1 MNNSTENY
9 WHTLK
14 ADFMDY
20 IKCGSIS
27 PREFKHYSR
36 SIDLLMDYAIVNE
49 HVEYSPE
56 IGMAFYES
64 EKDRGYHGD
73 TTLGRRR
80 ATIRHLNKYLYGNN
94 FWQRKP
100 RNLRT
105 YRKQG
110 KAPQCPEQFTEALEH
125 FLQTIRKEGLKE
137 ITVNQYRNSCIKMLL
152 DFVEQGVKKWRDID
166 AKILTTAYLRST
178 NKYHFVPYA
187 RRLFQYL
194 VNTGIVTTNYA
205 GVLPAPT
212 KRKTIPSVYSETE
225 IKQLLGSVET
235 LTPQGKRDYAIL
247 LVAVR
252 LGLRSS
258 DIRLLCFENV
268 DFESA
273 TIKLTQFK
281 TSVDLQLSL
290 PVEVTNA
297 LHDYVYNGREESDE
311 PYIFLDGYAHPLGSH
326 SVSDIV
332 SRHFEKSGINVGDRH
347 HGSHA
352 LRMTFASQLISE
364 NVPYEVVRTLLGH
377 VNSEST
383 RHYVEF
389 SIEGLRTC
397 ALEVPP
403 PNGLL
408 EKYLAGQE
416 V

>member
-1 MNNSTENY
+1 MGNSTEIY
-9 WHTLK
+9 WQRLK
-14 ADFMDY
+14 VDFMDY
-20 IKCGSIS
+20 IKSGKHN
-27 PREFKHYSR
+27 PRDYKNYSR
-36 SIDLLMDYAIVNE
+36 SIDLLTDYAMVNE
-49 HVEYSPE
+49 HAEYSPE

-73 TTLGRRR
+73 TTLGRRQ
-80 ATIRHLNKYLYGNN
+80 ATIRRLNEHLYGNN

-110 KAPQCPEQFTEALEH
+110 KPLQCPEQFSEVLEH
-125 FLQTIRKEGLKE
+125 FLETISKEGLKE
-137 ITVNQYRNSCIKMLL
+137 ITVNQYRNYCTKMLL
-152 DFVEQGVKKWRDID
+152 DFVQQGVKEWSDID
-166 AKILTTAYLRST
+166 AKILTTAFLRST

-187 RRLFQYL
+187 RRLFKYL
-194 VNTGIVTTNYA
+194 VNTGITTTNYA

-225 IKQLLGSVET
+225 IKQLLDSVET

-247 LVAVR
+247 LIAVR
-252 LGLRSS
+252 LGLRAS
-258 DIRLLCFENV
+258 DIRLLGFENV
-268 DFESA
+268 DFENA
-273 TIKLTQFK
+273 TIKFTQFK

-290 PVEVTNA
+290 PVEVTKA
-297 LHDYVYNGREESDE
+297 LNDYIYNGREESDE

-332 SRHFEKSGINVGDRH
+332 SRHFVKSGINVGDRH

-352 LRMTFASQLISE
+352 LRMTFASQLVSE

-383 RHYVEF
+383 RLYVEF

-397 ALEVPP
+397 ALEVPSP
-403 PNGLL
+403 SGLL
-408 EKYLAGQE
+408 EKYLIGE
-416 V
+416 GV